1 MKGKGEHMKR
11 IVYIATCING
21 DGDTIKI
28 TNTNYEALMDGIDR
42 YGYDVLDVIE
52 MDYQDWVNREEIRK

>member
-1 MKGKGEHMKR
+1 MKR

-28 TNTNYEALMDGIDR
+28 TNMDYEALMDGIDR
-42 YGYDVLDVIE
+42 YGFDVLDVVE
-52 MDYQDWVNREEIRK
+52 MDYQDWVNREEKDK

>member
-1 MKGKGEHMKR
+1 MER

-21 DGDTIKI
+21 DNETIKV

-42 YGYDVLDVIE
+42 YGFDVLDVVE
-52 MDYQDWVNREEIRK
+52 MDYEAWVNRKEKDK